1 MNLLNKIFTNDW
13 NKMELGWLFLAISVI
28 AGCGIYWGDSLVG
41 IISAVTGAACVI
53 LVAKG
58 EKSNY
63 VFGLV
68 NVVLYI
74 FLAYQ
79 AKLYGEVMLNT
90 LYYVPM
96 QFIGYFM
103 WSKSGNGNGNF
114 VAKALNMKQTVALGV
129 GCTALVFGYAWVLE
143 LLGGNLTLI
152 DSISTVLS
160 VVAMLL
166 MVKSYKEQWA
176 LWIIVNVVS
185 IAMWVISI
193 QGGTGDIATA
203 LMWSV
208 YLLNSIW
215 GFATWNKASKNK
227 ALATA

>member
-1 MNLLNKIFTNDW
+1 MKLVNKIFSNDW
-13 NKMELGWLFLAISVI
+13 TRGEMAWLFSAIAII

-63 VFGLV
+63 FFGLI

-96 QFIGYFM
+96 QFIGYYM
-103 WSKSGNGNGNF
+103 WSKAGNGDGNF
-114 VAKALNMKQTVALGV
+114 VAKSLSNGQRVILAV
-129 GCTALVFGYAWVLE
+129 GSAVLIFGYSL
-143 LLGGNLTLI
+143 LLQYLGGSLALI
-152 DSISTVLS
+152 DSMSTVLS
-160 VVAMLL
+160 VIAMIL
-166 MVKSYKEQWA
+166 MVKSFKEQWI
-176 LWIIVNVVS
+176 LWIIVNTVS
-185 IAMWVISI
+185 IIMWVISI
-193 QGGTGDIATA
+193 QNGTGDIATA
-203 LMWSV
+203 LMWTV
-208 YLLNSIW
+208 YLVNAIW
-215 GFATWNKASKNK
+215 GYVSWNKASKK
-227 ALATA
+227 